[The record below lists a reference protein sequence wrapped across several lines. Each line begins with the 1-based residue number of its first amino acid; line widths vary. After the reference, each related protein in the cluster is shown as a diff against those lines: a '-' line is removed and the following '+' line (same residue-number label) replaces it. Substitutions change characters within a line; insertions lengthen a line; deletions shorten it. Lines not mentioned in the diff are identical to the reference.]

1 MTQSAT
7 VSTIG
12 GSITRSEVP
21 TRAQYWVDQKVTYT
35 QAASYHD
42 EAGDKTYRRDCS
54 GFVSMVWHLTSSFVT
69 DPAHGS
75 PDFKT
80 WTGKTVIDV
89 NDLQPGDAILQVDSS
104 HDHIEMFVKWK
115 DSTDHGAGAWFYSFN
130 NTGET
135 VRNPYAVNNVGK
147 YGEESWAEM
156 TASYSTPIRYTK
168 IVNDSPI
175 PASPTTE
182 DDNMPHLDL
191 EVGK

>member
-1 MTQSAT
+1 MAPHLQLRDRP
-7 VSTIG
+7 
-12 GSITRSEVP
+12 GSRQP
-21 TRAQYWVDQKVTYT
+21 GLQDLDGKDG
-35 QAASYHD
+35 H
-42 EAGDKTYRRDCS
+42 RR
-54 GFVSMVWHLTSSFVT
+54 H
-69 DPAHGS
+69 
-75 PDFKT
+75 
-80 WTGKTVIDV
+80 
-89 NDLQPGDAILQVDSS
+89 DLQPGDAILQVDSS